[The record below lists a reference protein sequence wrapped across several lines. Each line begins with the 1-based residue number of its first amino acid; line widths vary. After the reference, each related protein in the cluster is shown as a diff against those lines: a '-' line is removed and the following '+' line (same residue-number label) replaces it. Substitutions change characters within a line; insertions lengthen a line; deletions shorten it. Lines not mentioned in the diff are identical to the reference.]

1 MYVRLITLFLFTSVL
16 WADPTST
23 MKLVFEDKF
32 DGKELDLT
40 KWDFSKDNKE
50 GCKVAD
56 GKLSLEVSSKDGK
69 PTLWKNATVNCK
81 FRQPYG
87 YFEAS
92 IRMIQTKGR
101 HSGMQVRTFFE
112 ESAAKKFPAAEINFV
127 TTGETT
133 NTVRPSV
140 KIAEEA
146 GVRNIEPVNSP
157 IPLDGG
163 ASYKK
168 FNTYGVLST
177 PKYFAWYV
185 NTRQVHRVS
194 ITTPTAPLYLHFY
207 HNLPEGGVLKNFPDP
222 KLPPEPMQID
232 WVKIYK

>member
-1 MYVRLITLFLFTSVL
+1 
-16 WADPTST
+16 

-69 PTLWKNATVNCK
+69 PTLWKNATVTCK

-127 TTGETT
+127 TTGEAT

-185 NTRQVHRVS
+185 NT
-194 ITTPTAPLYLHFY
+194 
-207 HNLPEGGVLKNFPDP
+207 
-222 KLPPEPMQID
+222 
-232 WVKIYK
+232 